1 MAKKK
6 KKKNKGQFPPS
17 ESASQSTS
25 GSKSSQQSAATK
37 LVAPGTSDRQPQAPK
52 ANPNR
57 AVQPEHTSLTA
68 HSHIAA
74 YIDKF
79 ERAERLLTD
88 SEINAVLQLAQHL
101 RVFGLVSA
109 AGFVGQTNDQGG
121 STQEKRRPVWELL
134 LCQLIDDPE
143 VIDAKTLKR
152 EVLKIASDQPAM
164 YMALWRRAVL
174 FSKHWNFWAKAYQT
188 PKTEKSSQDSA

>member
-1 MAKKK
+1 MGKSSRR
-6 KKKNKGQFPPS
+6 NRGQFPS
-17 ESASQSTS
+17 GTKESRPAADSSAGASSIS
-25 GSKSSQQSAATK
+25 HK
-37 LVAPGTSDRQPQAPK
+37 QPQPS
-52 ANPNR
+52 NSNSSR

-74 YIDKF
+74 YLNKF
-79 ERAERLLTD
+79 ERADQLLTD

-134 LCQLIDDPE
+134 LCQLIDDPK
-143 VIDAKTLKR
+143 VIDAKTLKS
-152 EVLKIASDQPAM
+152 EVLNIASRQPAM

>member
-1 MAKKK
+1 MGSSKKK
-6 KKKNKGQFPPS
+6 KKKGQFP
-17 ESASQSTS
+17 S
-25 GSKSSQQSAATK
+25 GSKGPQQSVASGATTAST
-37 LVAPGTSDRQPQAPK
+37 VYSQPQTPK
-52 ANPNR
+52 ANSIR

-74 YIDKF
+74 YLDKF

-134 LCQLIDDPE
+134 LCQLIDDPQ
-143 VIDAKTLKR
+143 VIDAKTLKS
-152 EVLKIASDQPAM
+152 EVLNIASSQPAM

-188 PKTEKSSQDSA
+188 PKIEKSSQDSA